1 MQKNKVADFIRSCVV
16 TGKPVSCAGVC
27 GCEGRG
33 PTDRGRRPGC
43 GDRRQ
48 TTFNR
53 ALPRSPELPPRA
65 PPRGSDS
72 PPRHERRCSHSLATA
87 EAGASRRPPAWR
99 PGARGRSIRSSERVC
114 GVARRLRALGARAR
128 RPSRP
133 PFGGRRR
140 ATSELHACE
149 YQPPPGAQLSRLSYA
164 GVLGSRVAYLK
175 ACRTPAYAATHR
187 EVQSTIGQE
196 YASRLAYSGSAVFR
210 RIDRVRG

>member
-1 MQKNKVADFIRSCVV
+1 MQKNKVADFIRSCAV
-16 TGKPVSCAGVC
+16 TGKPVPCAGVC

-48 TTFNR
+48 TTYDR

-140 ATSELHACE
+140 ATSELHAGE
-149 YQPPPGAQLSRLSYA
+149 YQPPPGGLMGPAPSVASCPPKSPQSY
-164 GVLGSRVAYLK
+164 
-175 ACRTPAYAATHR
+175 
-187 EVQSTIGQE
+187 
-196 YASRLAYSGSAVFR
+196 
-210 RIDRVRG
+210 RGF